1 MKHKEAA
8 HLLAFLN
15 LNVFFVIPAIIYVF
29 NIDQWNYDY
38 WLVVFFSAF
47 GVFSFLILFII
58 YYIIRKF
65 SNKFSKIFVYSFFSL
80 GLIIILNDLLSPL
93 KLGLLDG
100 SRIHSDEPIFNT
112 ILELVITLG
121 ATFLVWFSIKD
132 QRTYINL
139 IIKSSYLITFGLII
153 SILIINTS
161 NKLDNFER
169 LKTDK
174 NQVIK
179 SLPNIYHFHIDGMQT
194 DYFLRYIHNNPEIKN
209 TLSGF
214 TLYEKNIANYP
225 STMLSL
231 PSYLTSTTH
240 LEGRFDKWLE
250 SYDDGLIKKLKN
262 SGYNLIHSSNAPYRS
277 KYFDEIIAIPELLKR
292 YNGAQHL
299 SIVEFTRIWFARIA
313 PNFLTNE
320 SLPLGKSFGKR
331 IFYIINPSQDADIAL
346 TMEDGTAALSG
357 ILLFEDMIKDINYYS
372 KDNQY
377 IFMLNSILHDGYV
390 SSPECTI
397 EETDFPV
404 AKRYYRQLECTMNL
418 IKEFVSILR
427 SINKYDNS
435 LIIIHG
441 DHGSHFAGQLLDI
454 ESGSFKTNTNN
465 KEAPYDESIASYSL
479 SSIES
484 KARALL
490 MIKPVESFGDLKV
503 SYKKTQLLDIYPT
516 IMGQLKINNLKN
528 IEGLDIYKDNLKN
541 RSRYFYYMAGNRYDT
556 QVGKFHTMYP
566 IYNKG
571 SGVLSLAS
579 KEMGKTTAYSFF
591 KNSVN
596 VKKYKDIKFYYSM
609 VDGEIITDVEW
620 VFLDG
625 IDLFNNWGAWTNS
638 KKIIIAFYPED
649 KISENYE
656 KLVLKISDININ
668 NINNQISSK
677 FFFNNKLIGS
687 LDFAAPKGQYS
698 FPKIVEF
705 PLPRDAV
712 IEGSPNIFEIHIE
725 NGNFKDSL
733 LGLGLVEVSLR

>member
-1 MKHKEAA
+1 MKHKEAG

-15 LNVFFVIPAIIYVF
+15 LNVFFVIPAIIYIF
-29 NIDQWNYDY
+29 NFNQWNYDH
-38 WLVVFFSAF
+38 WLVVFFASF

-58 YYIIRKF
+58 YFIIQKF
-65 SNKFSKIFVYSFFSL
+65 SNKFSKIFVYSIFSL

-93 KLGLLDG
+93 QLGLLDG
-100 SRIHSDEPIFNT
+100 SRMHSDEPVFNT

-121 ATFLVWFSIKD
+121 VTFLVWFSIKN
-132 QRTYINL
+132 QRNWINL
-139 IIKSSYLITFGLII
+139 IIKSSYFITLGLII

-161 NKLDNFER
+161 NKLDNPER
-169 LKTDK
+169 LKSDK
-174 NQVIK
+174 NEVIK

-209 TLSGF
+209 ILSGF

-292 YNGAQHL
+292 YTGAQHL
-299 SIVEFTRIWFARIA
+299 SIVEFTRIWLARLA

-331 IFYIINPSQDADIAL
+331 IFYIINPNQDVDIAL

-357 ILLFEDMIKDINYYS
+357 ILLFEDIIEDIDYYS

-390 SSPECTI
+390 SSSECTL

-418 IKEFVSILR
+418 IKEFVAVLR

-441 DHGSHFAGQLLDI
+441 DHGSHFAGQLLDT
-454 ESGSFKTNTNN
+454 ETDSFETNTKN
-465 KEAPYDESIASYSL
+465 KEYPYDESIGADSL

-490 MIKPVESFGDLKV
+490 MIKPVKSFGEFKV

-516 IMGQLKINNLKN
+516 IMGQLKMDNLKN
-528 IEGLDIYKDNLKN
+528 IEGLDIYKDNFKN

-556 QVGKFHTMYP
+556 QIAKFHTMYP
-566 IYNKG
+566 VYDKR
-571 SGVLSLAS
+571 SGVLSLIP
-579 KEMGKTTAYSFF
+579 KEMGKTTVDSFF
-591 KNSVN
+591 KRGKNA
-596 VKKYKDIKFYYSM
+596 KKYKDIKFYYSM
-609 VDGEIITDVEW
+609 VDGEVITDVEW

-625 IDLFNNWGAWTNS
+625 IDLFNSWGAWTNN
-638 KKIIIAFYPED
+638 KKITIAFYPED
-649 KISENYE
+649 KISVNYK

-668 NINNQISSK
+668 NINNKGTSK

-687 LDFAAPKGQYS
+687 LDFTASKDQYS
-698 FPKIVEF
+698 FPMIIEF
-705 PLPRDAV
+705 PLLKDAV
-712 IEGSPNIFEIHIE
+712 IEDSPNIFEIHIE
-725 NGNFKDSL
+725 NGNFKDSF
-733 LGLGLVEVSLR
+733 LGFGLIELSLR